1 MFNELKK
8 IPVFIKRD
16 FQMLSTYKLAFSIQ
30 FISMIFNVFY
40 FIFFGSMFGSS
51 NLSQLSPYG
60 GNFISYLLI
69 GSIGWG
75 LLWSIMDTTG
85 PSLRQEMM
93 MGTLES
99 IALTKTKLVT
109 MMISY
114 ALFGTFFGVLSMFIL
129 IGIGFVFFHIT
140 AFASASIFTVIIF
153 ILSATM
159 MFGFAL
165 IFAGL
170 TIRLKNIGSLS
181 LLLQNVTMFFCGV
194 YFPVTVLPT
203 VFQPIANYIP
213 FYYAIEGL
221 RRSLLPAT
229 SVNELLFFIAILII
243 LSVVF
248 ILLGLYFLHRCLTR
262 AKKDGSLS
270 FY

>member
-16 FQMLSTYKLAFSIQ
+16 FRMLSTYRLAFSIQ

-51 NLSQLSPYG
+51 NLTQLSPYG
-60 GNFISYLLI
+60 GNFISYLLV
-69 GSIGWG
+69 GTIGWG
-75 LLWSIMDTTG
+75 LLWNIMDTAG

-109 MMISY
+109 MMTSY
-114 ALFGTFFGVLSMFIL
+114 ALFGTFFGVLSMGIL

-140 AFASASIFTVIIF
+140 AFATASVFTVIIF
-153 ILSATM
+153 VLSATM

-170 TIRLKNIGSLS
+170 TIRLKNIGSLA

-194 YFPVTVLPT
+194 YFPITVLPSAL
-203 VFQPIANYIP
+203 QPIANYIP
-213 FYYAIEGL
+213 FYYSIEGI
-221 RRSLLPAT
+221 RRSLVPT
-229 SVNELLFFIAILII
+229 TPVSELLFFIGILFI

-248 ILLGLYFLHRCLTR
+248 ILLGLFFLRRCMVK